1 MKRILSTVFLLF
13 ALLSY
18 GQSPINGVVSDENGV
33 PYQEQML
40 SLKTQIQVFPLISM
54 EILKLLLVKDKFL
67 L

>member
-18 GQSPINGVVSDENGV
+18 GQSPINGVVLDENGV
-33 PYQEQML
+33 PLPGANVIIEDT
-40 SLKTQIQVFPLISM
+40 STGVSLISM